1 MVGSERRPL
10 AILACGALARE
21 VREIAW
27 SRGWDADLHT
37 VPALHHLSPKRIPAE
52 VDRRLQELEHRY
64 ERIVVVY
71 GDCGTGGALDAV
83 LETRGVERTP
93 GPHCYEMLGGR
104 ATLEALRT
112 RPGTFFL
119 TDWLVRNWDRAVVEG
134 LGVGRFPFLRGPY
147 FDHVTHVRYL
157 RRERDPA
164 LTERARAV
172 AEFLGCPLEI
182 VDVGLGEL
190 EGRLIGLVEGAAP
203 TP

>member
-1 MVGSERRPL
+1 MDGEKRRPL

-27 SRGWDADLHT
+27 ARGWDVDLHT
-37 VPALHHLSPKRIPAE
+37 APALHHLSPKRIAPD
-52 VDRRLQELEHRY
+52 VDRRLRELEQRY
-64 ERIVVVY
+64 ERVVVVY

-83 LETRGVERTP
+83 LEAHGVERTP

-104 ATLEALRT
+104 AALDALRE

-157 RRERDPA
+157 RHERDPA
-164 LTERARAV
+164 LTERARAI
-172 AEFLGCPLEI
+172 AEFLGCPLEV
-182 VDVGLGEL
+182 VDAGLGEL
-190 EGRLIGLVEGAAP
+190 EGRLTDLVERPAP
-203 TP
+203 AP